1 MSLPRITEILEHE
14 VVAGWTAAK
23 ITATG
28 EQTKTV
34 KATAGKVA
42 RVIVVSGGIT
52 VTPVDGSTA
61 AWSALTNA
69 AELNLTGT
77 PMQFSTSIKL
87 AFSGAGDA
95 WILYK

>member
-1 MSLPRITEILEHE
+1 MGLERVTQLLEQEIA
-14 VVAGWTAAK
+14 AGWTAAK
-23 ITATG
+23 ITAAG
-28 EQTKTV
+28 AETKTV

-42 RVIVVSGGIT
+42 RILVATAVIT

-61 AWSALTNA
+61 VWSALTNT

-77 PMQFSTSIKL
+77 PMTFSTSIKL
-87 AFSGAGDA
+87 TFSGAGDA

>member
-1 MSLPRITEILEHE
+1 MSLPRITEILENE
-14 VVAGWTAAK
+14 LITGWTAAK
-23 ITATG
+23 ITAAG
-28 EQTKTV
+28 AETKTV

-42 RVIVVSGGIT
+42 RILVVTGVIT

-77 PMQFSTSIKL
+77 PMKFSTSIKL
-87 AFSGAGDA
+87 TFSDAGDA